1 MVATDGETRKRGQ
14 DKQKV
19 SIGMYLLYG
28 KDVMSVQLLE
38 VSLLGVATV
47 LLSRRDVW
55 STVK

>member
-14 DKQKV
+14 EKQKV